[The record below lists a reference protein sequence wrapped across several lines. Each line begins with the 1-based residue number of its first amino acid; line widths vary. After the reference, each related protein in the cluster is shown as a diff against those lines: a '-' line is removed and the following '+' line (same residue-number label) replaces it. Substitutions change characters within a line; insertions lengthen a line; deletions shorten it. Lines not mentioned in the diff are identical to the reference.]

1 VLVVFSSW
9 WALLVFFLRQVKK
22 VWYAWWAAFPCRVSF
37 LKVSDVGRAEG
48 GGKLFGAAVA
58 SSPDGIFP

>member
-1 VLVVFSSW
+1 MLVVFSSW

-22 VWYAWWAAFPCRVSF
+22 VWYAWAACPWRVSF